1 MMGLLVVGERVRE
14 RRLRCDAIR
23 ATWRKALRADFF
35 GTAEAVP

>member
-1 MMGLLVVGERVRE
+1 MGLLVVGERVRE

-23 ATWRKALRADFF
+23 ATWRKRYTQTFF